1 MSGVLFIICI
11 PREEYEKCLLTK
23 ESVHIEKINSSNGKR
38 GSGIK
43 KLQQQESLSS
53 DESSST
59 TKVSSNYKQRISSHV
74 FE

>member
-11 PREEYEKCLLTK
+11 PREEYEKCLVNK
-23 ESVHIEKINSSNGKR
+23 KMHIEKLSK
-38 GSGIK
+38 GSVVK

-59 TKVSSNYKQRISSHV
+59 TKVSSIFKQL
-74 FE
+74 